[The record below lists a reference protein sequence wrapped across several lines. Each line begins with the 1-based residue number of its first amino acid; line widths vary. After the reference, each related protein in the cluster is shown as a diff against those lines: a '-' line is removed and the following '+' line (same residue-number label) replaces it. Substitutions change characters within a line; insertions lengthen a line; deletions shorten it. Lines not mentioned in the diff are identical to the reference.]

1 MIIHGATINTRS
13 FEAETGWT
21 INSEG
26 ACKADTCIPLPFDHD
41 GQTLPAKALAEAMHL
56 PFVEA
61 PELDIMAI
69 DGNISMV
76 MPPTS
81 DAWLVLNVVE
91 GHIYSTFPVTASHEK
106 NTHTFQGRLNAATH
120 RVVLEA
126 HHGNVVLD

>member
-69 DGNISMV
+69 GPESLGSHSLQTARAPDLSLPDLNGNIHRLSEFLGQKV
-76 MPPTS
+76 ILY
-81 DAWLVLNVVE
+81 AWAP
-91 GHIYSTFPVTASHEK
+91 Y
-106 NTHTFQGRLNAATH
+106 
-120 RVVLEA
+120 
-126 HHGNVVLD
+126 